1 MPVETTTLANG
12 LIVATEHRPHVESVV
27 LGLWNHSGSRDE
39 RPEEHGIAH
48 LLEHMAFK
56 GTGRRSAEDIAVEI
70 ENVGG
75 EINAST
81 SVETTSFFARVLKED
96 VGLATD
102 ILCDI
107 LRDSVFDEDELQR
120 EKHVIAQELGAA
132 MDTPDDIVFD
142 RFAEAAFQG
151 QPVGRSVLGTRETIE
166 TFSSDQLRSYL
177 AREYGADR
185 MIAVAVGAVEH
196 DVFLRE
202 IESRLSD
209 LGPHAG
215 AQRATDAVYTGGE
228 FRESRSLLDAQI
240 LIGFEGKPF
249 LARDFYASQILATVL
264 GGGMSSRLFQEI
276 RERRGLCYS
285 VSAFHWSFSDA
296 GLFGIH
302 AATGE
307 EDIEELLPVLLDQI
321 CTLSNDISEEEV
333 SRARA
338 QLRASLLMS
347 SESSMSRA
355 SQIARQFLTHGRVLP
370 RQEVLDRLNDIS
382 AERIADL
389 AHRTFMGSV
398 PTVAGIGPLGPL
410 MPYDAIQR
418 RLGSSVVETRQAAAS

>member
-1 MPVETTTLANG
+1 MRVQTTTLANG
-12 LIVATEHRPHVESVV
+12 LIVATETRSHVESVA
-27 LGLWNHSGSRDE
+27 LGLWNNSGSRHE
-39 RPEEHGIAH
+39 RPDEHGIAH

-56 GTGRRSAEDIAVEI
+56 GTRRRSAEDIAFEI

-120 EKHVIAQELGAA
+120 EKHVIVQEIGAA

-142 RFAEAAFQG
+142 RFAETAFQG

-166 TFSSDQLRSYL
+166 EFSSEQLRSYL
-177 AREYGADR
+177 DREYGADR

-196 DVFLRE
+196 EDFLRE
-202 IESRLSD
+202 IESRLGD
-209 LGPHAG
+209 LGFHSGDDTSPE
-215 AQRATDAVYTGGE
+215 AVYTGGD
-228 FRESRSLLDAQI
+228 FRETRSLLDAQI

-249 LARDFYASQILATVL
+249 LARDFYASQLLATVL
-264 GGGMSSRLFQEI
+264 GGGMSSRLFQEV

-285 VSAFHWSFSDA
+285 VSAFHWSFSDT

-307 EDIEELLPVLLDQI
+307 EDIADLVPVILEEMMELPNSVRKD
-321 CTLSNDISEEEV
+321 EV
-333 SRARA
+333 DRARA
-338 QLRASLLMS
+338 QLRASLFMS
-347 SESSMSRA
+347 GESSMSRA
-355 SQIARQFLTHGRVLP
+355 SQIARQLLIHGRVLP
-370 RQEVLDRLNDIS
+370 RQEIMDRLSDIS
-382 AERIADL
+382 VDRVGDL
-389 AHRTFMGSV
+389 AYRTFSGSA
-398 PTVAGIGPLGPL
+398 PTVAAIGPLNPL
-410 MPYDAIQR
+410 LSYDDFHSSLHMPTEIR
-418 RLGSSVVETRQAAAS
+418 RAAAS